1 MEIVVALLGAGGLG
15 AGLMAIIK
23 DYLNRKWAKADKGD
37 ERIDALVR
45 AEKIMMIDRVTWLGK
60 EYISQSEITLTDK
73 ENIIEMHEA
82 YKALGGNGHLDTVMN
97 EVKKLKVIGE

>member
-1 MEIVVALLGAGGLG
+1 MEILTGLLGAGVG
-15 AGLMAIIK
+15 AGLMAILK
-23 DYLNRKWAKADKGD
+23 DYLNRKWSKNDRND

-45 AEKIMMIDRVTWLGK
+45 AEKITMIDRVTSLGK
-60 EYISQSEITLTDK
+60 RYISAGEISLADK
-73 ENIIEMHEA
+73 ENLIEMHEA